1 MTATGVSPDSTGTQ
15 RWLPIQLNVNPN
27 GVAVEWMDFGDDAIP
42 EQFFSRTVERLR
54 SMDAPAPE
62 RTSALDSLIEQAR
75 QLPERRPAGL
85 IFHVSRCGSTLLC
98 NVLRTAERIGILSE
112 ARPIE
117 RVFKPLALASSPIPR
132 EDWADHRRL
141 LANSILALYAHPPD
155 TLPLNILVK
164 TCAVDMMQIP
174 MIRSI
179 WPEVPCVVLIR
190 NPLDVLVSNLA
201 GPSGWCERPETA
213 LRGHGRTFGEDWGDL
228 SKMSVEE
235 YLARGI
241 GSFCKAALPSI
252 GEGCRVV
259 DYQSLSLSTI
269 YKIAE
274 FFRITMPDS
283 ESESVQRAITTDA
296 KKFGLGQKVRGRQR
310 AGNGAPR
317 PKRRER
323 WLERWRRSLTTTP
336 LEGRG
341 EVVTPASAAGDKET
355 GRRT

>member
-132 EDWADHRRL
+132 EDWADYRRL

-201 GPSGWCERPETA
+201 GPSGWCERQNRP
-213 LRGHGRTFGEDWGDL
+213 RGHGRTFGEDWGDL

-259 DYQSLSLSTI
+259 DYQSLSLPTI

-296 KKFGLGQKVRGRQR
+296 KKFGLGQKFEDDSGR
-310 AGNGAPR
+310 
-317 PKRRER
+317 KRRSASETARALVER
-323 WLERWRRSLTTTP
+323 WAQPHYDALKAEEKW
-336 LEGRG
+336 
-341 EVVTPASAAGDKET
+341 
-355 GRRT
+355 